1 MTFQDDTTQQQQ
13 PPPNNGM
20 VDTGNGILVGVDP
33 STAQRMAGEWGNPQQ
48 QQPTQQQQPP
58 GTRMFTE
65 AEVEAFRQQEKDK
78 LYGRLEEMSGE
89 IRTMREE
96 RAAEAAAREEALRQA
111 QEAEEAA
118 ARAREEAEM
127 DVRTLLERRDQ
138 EWQSRFEE
146 QDARYA
152 ADRAIFEQERRL
164 AEIEAYRRD
173 RIEQEQEYILPALR
187 EFITGSTPEE
197 VDAGIE
203 YMKARSN
210 EIAANFAAA
219 AQQQQPQPFRGGAMP
234 TVPPVGPLEQLPS
247 YQDVSPDWV
256 AGLSMDEYKRHRP
269 QLLQAAS
276 NAQRRGR

>member
-1 MTFQDDTTQQQQ
+1 MTFQDNTQQQQ
-13 PPPNNGM
+13 PPPGTPQ
-20 VDTGNGILVGVDP
+20 VLDSGNGFLVGVDP
-33 STAQRMAGEWGNPQQ
+33 AQPRNAGDWGNGQQ
-48 QQPTQQQQPP
+48 QQTDPQLQQPP

-65 AEVEAFRQQEKDK
+65 AEVEVFRQQEKDK
-78 LYGRLEEMSGE
+78 LYGRIDEMGTE
-89 IRTMREE
+89 LRAIREE
-96 RAAEAAAREEALRQA
+96 RQAEAAAREAAA
-111 QEAEEAA
+111 QQIADAETAA

-127 DVRTLLERRDQ
+127 DTRQLLERQRE
-138 EWQSRFEE
+138 EWESRFAAQE
-146 QDARYA
+146 QQAA
-152 ADRAIFEQERRL
+152 ADRAIFDQERRL

-187 EFITGSTPEE
+187 EFIIGSSPEE

-210 EIAANFAAA
+210 EIASNFAAA

-247 YQDVSPDWV
+247 YQDVSPQWV

-276 NAQRRGR
+276 QQQRRG